1 MLTHFSPISLFATL
15 WTIAGEVPLFIGFSR
30 QEYWSE
36 VPCPPP
42 GALPD
47 LEIEPLSPVA
57 PELQADSLLLSHWG
71 SPSQD
76 TEAV

>member
-42 GALPD
+42 GDLPD
-47 LEIEPLSPVA
+47 SGFKPVSLVSPPLAAVFFTISA
-57 PELQADSLLLSHWG
+57 TW
-71 SPSQD
+71 
-76 TEAV
+76 EAQY